1 MAFPTTFALTALL
14 PFLLLLFPLAVNSS
28 LSGYS
33 AEIEDQSVMTIY
45 DAYPKPFNPKVF
57 AARPKE
63 VCYDVGCFSIEGPFK
78 HHGVLP
84 DAPEKVNVKM
94 RLNTRKTGPEVENT
108 QVLDWRHPETL
119 TNSSLDPTKPTFIFV
134 HGFFGHVNKDWL
146 IELMQ
151 VSLLMDDVN
160 AVRIGWA
167 GGAQTINYPQAVAD
181 TRLVAAEIGKLVEE
195 MVNLGA
201 DLDKFWLIGH
211 SLGAHTVGFVGQ
223 NVPGIGRVTGL
234 DPAEPYFE
242 GYHSDA
248 RLDPSDATFVDVI
261 HTDVASILALGF
273 GSKEAMGH
281 VDYYPNNGT
290 NQPGCDIGITDIN
303 SIHGAKQYVVCN
315 HERSYKIMIE
325 TIRAK
330 AEGRTCHFKAHRCS
344 SYDSYLKEECQDCGE
359 GCTFIGPD
367 ALVTRP
373 KTSDVHVHMY
383 LITLGQA
390 PFCGDKF
397 FDFSASL
404 PSGFKKDR
412 GQIFVKIDL
421 TSQGGP
427 VIEKEFTAGK
437 KDDLLPEHDL
447 HRLVVER
454 NDIDVDKIN
463 EIQVRYHH
471 YWSAIDPSTWP
482 IWGKSKILFRSAA
495 LSALESDEQKVDSS
509 QKRHFCLGTLGT
521 FELEDSKE
529 DEWITLTPCE
539 ATN

>member
-1 MAFPTTFALTALL
+1 M
-14 PFLLLLFPLAVNSS
+14 
-28 LSGYS
+28 G
-33 AEIEDQSVMTIY
+33 
-45 DAYPKPFNPKVF
+45 
-57 AARPKE
+57 
-63 VCYDVGCFSIEGPFK
+63 
-78 HHGVLP
+78 
-84 DAPEKVNVKM
+84 
-94 RLNTRKTGPEVENT
+94 
-108 QVLDWRHPETL
+108 
-119 TNSSLDPTKPTFIFV
+119 
-134 HGFFGHVNKDWL
+134 
-146 IELMQ
+146 
-151 VSLLMDDVN
+151 
-160 AVRIGWA
+160 
-167 GGAQTINYPQAVAD
+167 
-181 TRLVAAEIGKLVEE
+181 
-195 MVNLGA
+195 
-201 DLDKFWLIGH
+201 
-211 SLGAHTVGFVGQ
+211 
-223 NVPGIGRVTGL
+223 GIGRVTGL

-242 GYHSDA
+242 EYHTDA

-315 HERSYKIMIE
+315 HERSYKILIE
-325 TIRAK
+325 AIRAK

-427 VIEKEFTAGK
+427 VIDWWWRE
-437 KDDLLPEHDL
+437 
-447 HRLVVER
+447 
-454 NDIDVDKIN
+454 
-463 EIQVRYHH
+463 
-471 YWSAIDPSTWP
+471 AISMWIKST
-482 IWGKSKILFRSAA
+482 KSKFATTTTGAPLIHRRGQFGASLRFCSGAQLFRPSSRTNKRWTAVKRDISVWDHLGPLSWRTAKKMSGSLSLLAWLRTNFFHINDA
-495 LSALESDEQKVDSS
+495 LFSIFYLCFDYLS
-509 QKRHFCLGTLGT
+509 
-521 FELEDSKE
+521 
-529 DEWITLTPCE
+529 I
-539 ATN
+539 